1 MLTYDTPGVYYRHA
15 DTAAPAVSAIR
26 TDVAGFVGIASR
38 GLVGVAMPIESWRQF
53 RAHYGGFT
61 GSAFLAYSVR
71 GFFENGGRRCWVV
84 RCASDDPLMGAGYAA
99 VTLRSASRDVWQL
112 AASSPGVWGNN
123 LTYQWVETHSAQTIL
138 LPHWQNPA
146 VTEVASAAGF
156 VRGSLVRLRQPGIE
170 VLRVVSAV
178 DAINSCLIWVNTRID
193 LRLPY
198 DQELSGLDAD
208 QPTMIESVE
217 YTLAVRELGIPVAV
231 YSGLSAI
238 PEHPAYAPQR
248 LGPLTS
254 YEKQTSH
261 GLVLPPTPEPVTIT
275 ELRSSIDLST
285 FDLIRES
292 SGPMDGG
299 REGLALLTPIDFM
312 GDDAEPSPRGF
323 RALDQIDEVTMIAI
337 PDILVRPYAPPLIAP
352 PLCIPDP
359 CLPGPDAVAPA
370 PVSAIGDLPP
380 IFSDAQVYQVQSA
393 LVDHCELMADRI
405 ALLDPPFSVARNNE
419 FGIGALT
426 AWRARFDSSYA
437 TLHYPWLRV
446 VDPLRKAS
454 GATRDI
460 PPSGHMAGQFAA
472 ADFAVG
478 VHKAPA
484 NVELTW
490 VQDVTVPVNESR
502 HGLMNSAG
510 INAIRVIPGRGIRI
524 YGARTLSSETGWRF
538 INVRRLLIMIEK
550 ALRLSTQ
557 WAAFEPNNAS
567 TRSKLRLS
575 IVSFLI
581 SLWQH
586 GALMGHT
593 ADAAFRVKCDD
604 GNNTSAD
611 RDAGRLLAQV
621 LVAPSQ
627 PFEFIEVRL
636 GRQDN
641 EFEIQE
647 PSTFQSPALQETR

>member
-1 MLTYDTPGVYYRHA
+1 MLSYDTPGVYYQRSDA
-15 DTAAPAVSAIR
+15 TAPAVSAIR
-26 TDVAGFVGIASR
+26 TDIAGFVGIASR
-38 GLVGVAMPIESWRQF
+38 GLVDVAMPIESWRQF
-53 RAHYGGFT
+53 QAHYGGFT
-61 GSAFLAYSVR
+61 GSGFLAYSVR

-84 RCASDDPLMGAGYAA
+84 RVASDDPLMGAHSAA
-99 VTLRSASRDVWQL
+99 AILRNPSRDVWQL
-112 AASSPGVWGNN
+112 EASSPGVWGNN
-123 LTYQWVETHSAQTIL
+123 LTYQWTETHSAQTTL
-138 LPHWQNPA
+138 LPRWQNPA
-146 VTEVASAAGF
+146 VTEAVSVAGF
-156 VRGSLVRLRQPGIE
+156 IRGSLVRLRQPGIE
-170 VLRVVSAV
+170 ILRVVSAV
-178 DAINSCLIWVNTRID
+178 DAVNSSLIWVHPRID

-208 QPTMIESVE
+208 QPTLVESVE

-231 YSGLSAI
+231 YSGISTI

-275 ELRSSIDLST
+275 ELRSSTDLLS
-285 FDLIRES
+285 FDVILES
-292 SGPMDGG
+292 NGPIDGG
-299 REGLALLTPIDFM
+299 RDGLALLTPVDFT
-312 GDDAEPSPRGF
+312 GNDADPSPRGL
-323 RALDQIDEVTMIAI
+323 RALDQVDEVTMIAI
-337 PDILVRPYAPPLIAP
+337 PDIHVRPYAPQLIAP

-370 PVSAIGDLPP
+370 PAPAFGDLPP
-380 IFSDAQVYQVQSA
+380 VFSDAQVYQIESA
-393 LVDHCELMADRI
+393 LADHCELMADRI
-405 ALLDPPFSVARNNE
+405 ALLDPPFSVSRDNE

-437 TLHYPWLRV
+437 ILHYPWLRV
-446 VDPLRKAS
+446 VDPLRKTS

-460 PPSGHMAGQFAA
+460 PPSGHVAGQFAA
-472 ADFAVG
+472 ADFEVG

-484 NVELTW
+484 NVELSW
-490 VQDVTVPVNESR
+490 VQDVTVQVNESR

-510 INAIRVIPGRGIRI
+510 INAIRAIPGRGIRL
-524 YGARTLSSETGWRF
+524 YGARTLSSDSDWRY

-550 ALRLSTQ
+550 ALRLATQ
-557 WAAFEPNNAS
+557 WAVFEPNSAN

-575 IVSFLI
+575 IVSFLL
-581 SLWQH
+581 SLWQR
-586 GALMGHT
+586 GALVGDT

-604 GNNTSAD
+604 ENNPAAD

-636 GRQDN
+636 GRKDN

-647 PSTFQSPALQETR
+647 PSTFQYPALQEAR